1 VDNINAS
8 KLKLLYLL
16 KILKEE
22 SDEDNELTM
31 NDLIEKLSNYG
42 ISAERKS
49 VNRDLNSLCD
59 FGYDISLFESKK
71 GYYLRERE
79 FDLSELRFLIDA
91 VLSSRCI
98 TTKKSTELISKLE
111 KQTSKMTAK
120 KLRANR
126 SISDRIKCKNEE
138 FYYNIDKISTAISE
152 NRKITFQYYTY
163 NVDKT
168 KTLKGDG
175 RIYELSPYDLVWN
188 EDYYYL
194 IGNHDK
200 YPDFTHYRI
209 DRMHNIQISERAR
222 RYITDIKGYD
232 SHDNTST
239 YLRKTFRMFG
249 GETIKVEIKFTNE
262 MINTVIDRF
271 GEEVIIMPLEDEH
284 FKVHAEVNA
293 GEGFISWILQF
304 GDKAEVLYPEKLR
317 EDIKGKIER
326 MSSLY
331 R

>member
-1 VDNINAS
+1 MDNINAS

-16 KILKEE
+16 KILQEE

-31 NDLIEKLSNYG
+31 NDLIEKLGKYN
-42 ISAERKS
+42 IKAERKS
-49 VNRDLNSLCD
+49 VTRDLNSLCD
-59 FGYDISLFESKK
+59 FGYDISLFEDRK
-71 GYYLRERE
+71 GYYLRERD
-79 FDLSELRFLIDA
+79 FDQSELRFLIDV

-111 KQTSKMTAK
+111 KQTSKTTAK

-152 NRKITFQYYTY
+152 NKKITFQYYTY
-163 NVDKT
+163 NVNKT
-168 KTLKGDG
+168 KTLKGGG

-188 EDYYYL
+188 EDFYYL

-209 DRMHNIQISERAR
+209 DRMHNIQLIEQPR
-222 RYITDIKGYD
+222 RSITEIKDYD

-239 YLRKTFRMFG
+239 YMKKTFRMFG
-249 GETIKVEIKFTNE
+249 GESTRVEIKFPKD
-262 MINTVIDRF
+262 MIDTIIDRF
-271 GEEVIIMPLEDEH
+271 GEDTVIILMDKEH
-284 FKVHAEVNA
+284 FKVCTEVNA

-304 GDKAEVLYPEKLR
+304 GEKAEVLEPQKIRLR
-317 EDIKGKIER
+317 IKNKIEQ
-326 MSSLY
+326 MSLLY
-331 R
+331 K